1 LPVNELD
8 PKGARR
14 VALRMVM
21 RQVVVTAAIA
31 AIFWG
36 LRGQLDAVSA
46 LMGGG
51 IGIAASLAM
60 VMFVFRE
67 SAQGD
72 PQRIMRNAY
81 KGEVAKIALTIVLF
95 GIVLKF
101 LEVAALP
108 LFLAYIAALLMHWV
122 ALVRR

>member
-1 LPVNELD
+1 MNELD
-8 PKGARR
+8 HKGARR

-21 RQVVVTAAIA
+21 RQVLVTVAVA

-36 LRGQLDAVSA
+36 LKGQREAVSA

-60 VMFVFRE
+60 VMFVFRK

-72 PQRIMRNAY
+72 AKLIMRNAY
-81 KGEVAKIALTIVLF
+81 KGEVAKIGITIVLF

-101 LEVAALP
+101 FEVAALP

-122 ALVRR
+122 ALVKR

>member
-1 LPVNELD
+1 VTEYDL
-8 PKGARR
+8 KSARR

-21 RQVVVTAAIA
+21 RQVVVTVAVA

-72 PQRIMRNAY
+72 PKRIMRNAY
-81 KGEVAKIALTIVLF
+81 KGEVAKIGLTIVLF
-95 GIVLKF
+95 GVVLKF
-101 LEVAALP
+101 LEVAALA
-108 LFLAYIAALLMHWV
+108 LFLAYIAALMVHWF
-122 ALVRR
+122 ALLKR